1 MWIPQKNENSKRT
14 SNHQPQKNPRKK
26 KIDDRV
32 GLCFPKFLRILSR
45 KYYQK
50 INAEGTRLPGKVLFL
65 QYYRNA
71 PPTRLGIT
79 VTKKYGK
86 AHDRNYFKRLVRE
99 TFREYYDMIPSGIQ
113 VNALPR
119 LPRRPINKELI
130 LKDLQALVLLL
141 NKE

>member
-1 MWIPQKNENSKRT
+1 MWIPQKNENSIGT
-14 SNHQPQKNPRKK
+14 SDHQPQKKTRKK
-26 KIDDRV
+26 KVNNRI

-50 INAEGTRLPGKVLFL
+50 INTEGKRLPGKVLFL
-65 QYYRNA
+65 QYYQNS

-86 AHDRNYFKRLVRE
+86 AHDRNRFKRLVRE
-99 TFREYYDMIPSGIQ
+99 SFREYHDEIPPGIQ
-113 VNALPR
+113 INALPR
-119 LPRRPINKELI
+119 LPRRPITKELVLQD
-130 LKDLQALVLLL
+130 LKTLVTLL